1 MFCTSYSL
9 DTYNKQHKVHNSYS
23 IPYLIIWKLG
33 IFMSFPSSIPQQSNH
48 SPQSKIIVIL
58 LTQSLFCQIIHCVY
72 LRKENL
78 VFTHV
83 YLKAHIQLCNFQML
97 EVQNYMWLY
106 SHISNLLSWLEDEC
120 PETLHQTEQSQLLKQ
135 CQEQSLKLDETST
148 SDYQEV
154 RFFQHILVKCRSM
167 NTDAWFCFDFCLQ
180 FTGIWKVRQQSR
192 NSSSAKFR
200 FP

>member
-1 MFCTSYSL
+1 MFFTSYSL
-9 DTYNKQHKVHNSYS
+9 DTCNKQHKFDISHS

-33 IFMSFPSSIPQQSNH
+33 IFMSFPASIPQQSNH

-58 LTQSLFCQIIHCVY
+58 LTQLLFCQIIHGVY
-72 LRKENL
+72 LHKENL

-83 YLKAHIQLCNFQML
+83 YLKAHTQICNFQTL
-97 EVQNYMWLY
+97 AVQKYMRLY

-148 SDYQEV
+148 SDYREV

-167 NTDAWFCFDFCLQ
+167 NTY
-180 FTGIWKVRQQSR
+180 T
-192 NSSSAKFR
+192 
-200 FP
+200 